1 MAGQGKVKSPSKDR
15 RFAANREGP
24 TGGGVVKSPSDGRL
38 MKNRVRNRF
47 IRKLALSE
55 TSELAVLDV
64 AVGPIPAE
72 AFLQI
77 QRQD

>member
-1 MAGQGKVKSPSKDR
+1 
-15 RFAANREGP
+15 
-24 TGGGVVKSPSDGRL
+24 

-77 QRQD
+77 QKQD